1 MIRLRNL
8 VSRRREEQRTQHL
21 GIKKAPQQLH
31 NSSRC
36 ESKWRLSGSTCTSVL
51 NSNVE
56 LESFAQE
63 NRTYDRRENDDYQ
76 CGRRLHFALD
86 VVAQAAYCRASHV
99 RAAPV
104 QAHLWR
110 PSAIRSLTRRSSG
123 LHRAST

>member
-31 NSSRC
+31 NSARC
-36 ESKWRLSGSTCTSVL
+36 ESKWRLSDSTCTSVL

-56 LESFAQE
+56 LEGFAQE
-63 NRTYDRRENDDYQ
+63 NRTHDRRENDDYQ

-99 RAAPV
+99 RA
-104 QAHLWR
+104 
-110 PSAIRSLTRRSSG
+110 RSEERRVG
-123 LHRAST
+123 KGCGVRMDVA